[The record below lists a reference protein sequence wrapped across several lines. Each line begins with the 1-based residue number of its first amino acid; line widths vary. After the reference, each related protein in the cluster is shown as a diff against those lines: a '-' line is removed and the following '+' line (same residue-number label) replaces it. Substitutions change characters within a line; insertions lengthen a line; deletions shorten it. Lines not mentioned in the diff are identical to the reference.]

1 MTNAPD
7 LWTFS
12 LAVYARPGVAEA
24 CLRAQDTFSQ
34 DVNLL
39 LWAAW
44 VGAVH
49 GHGLTGNEVAAAKAA
64 VGPWS
69 ESVVLPLRTLRR
81 GLKVGPPPAPSPA
94 TDALRDR
101 VKALELEAE
110 RIEQDILAAH
120 PAALRPGSGWA
131 AALRAN
137 LGLLLPPGAGDIADR
152 LCAAV
157 VEAFPGLAG
166 E

>member
-1 MTNAPD
+1 MADTPT

-12 LAVYARPGVAEA
+12 LTVYAHPGVAEA
-24 CLRAQDTFSQ
+24 CLHAQDALGQ

-44 VGAVH
+44 VGAAH
-49 GHGLTGNEVAAAKAA
+49 GHGLSGGEVAAARAA
-64 VGPWS
+64 VAPWS
-69 ESVVLPLRTLRR
+69 ESVVLPLRALRR
-81 GLKVGPPPAPSPA
+81 GLKAGPPPAPSPA
-94 TDALRDR
+94 TDALRER

-110 RIEQDILAAH
+110 RIEQDVLSAH
-120 PAALRPGSGWA
+120 PAVLRPGPVRA

-137 LGLLLPPGAGDIADR
+137 VGLLLPPGADMVTDR

-157 VEAFPGLAG
+157 GEAFPGMAG
-166 E
+166 